1 MNSITPYSALAL
13 QMDCHAVNTL
23 SSRSDVDTAMMATL
37 DRVDT
42 MIRGSKAFIAT
53 FSGDPVKLVV
63 LPEYFMTGFP
73 MGESIAAWRDKAC
86 IAMDGPEYDRLGQIA
101 SQHGVYLSGNAYEI
115 DPHFF
120 DLYFQTSF
128 IISDAGDVVL
138 RYRRLISMFAPTP
151 HDVLT
156 KYLDIYGKEGLF
168 PVVDTPLGRLAC
180 VASEEILYP
189 EIARA
194 HALRGA
200 EVLLHSSSEVGSPQ
214 PTPKNIAKC
223 ARAYENMAYVVSSN
237 TSAIT
242 DNPVPAS
249 STQGHS
255 QVVDYKGSVMAE
267 AYCGESMVANALID
281 IDRLRDARRKPAM
294 TNTLA
299 RQRLDLFADIYRE
312 HTRYPSNNL
321 VSDSGDIAVPDR
333 QHFMS
338 QQQAVIDTLLD
349 EGLL

>member
-1 MNSITPYSALAL
+1 
-13 QMDCHAVNTL
+13 MDCHAVNAL

-115 DPHFF
+115 DPHFS

-128 IISDAGDVVL
+128 IISDEGDVVL

-168 PVVDTPLGRLAC
+168 PVVDTPGPTGLCRVRGDPVPGNSPR
-180 VASEEILYP
+180 
-189 EIARA
+189 ARA
-194 HALRGA
+194 PRCRGFTA
-200 EVLLHSSSEVGSPQ
+200 FIQRSRQ
-214 PTPKNIAKC
+214 PT
-223 ARAYENMAYVVSSN
+223 
-237 TSAIT
+237 TH
-242 DNPVPAS
+242 
-249 STQGHS
+249 TQEHRE
-255 QVVDYKGSVMAE
+255 VRKG
-267 AYCGESMVANALID
+267 L
-281 IDRLRDARRKPAM
+281 
-294 TNTLA
+294 
-299 RQRLDLFADIYRE
+299 
-312 HTRYPSNNL
+312 
-321 VSDSGDIAVPDR
+321 
-333 QHFMS
+333 
-338 QQQAVIDTLLD
+338 
-349 EGLL
+349 